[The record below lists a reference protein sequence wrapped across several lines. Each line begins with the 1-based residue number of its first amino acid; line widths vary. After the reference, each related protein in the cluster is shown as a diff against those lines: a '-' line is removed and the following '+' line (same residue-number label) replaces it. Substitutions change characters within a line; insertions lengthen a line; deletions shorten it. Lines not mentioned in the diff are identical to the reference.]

1 MNSEVWNKLAEPF
14 PAGEV
19 QWRVEALSKDKR
31 RAMVVPYVDARTVL
45 DRLDEVLG
53 PSGWSDGYEVLATK
67 EGEYAVRCRLSVLD
81 IAKEDVGEGDSLK
94 AAFSDALKRAA
105 VKFGI
110 GRYLYRMDKQWV
122 DHDPDSGRFKV
133 PELDGREA
141 GSGRPEAPFSPPR
154 SQPPAQA
161 RTEGSASQA
170 SAPAQPQESAD
181 QQPAERSAQPRVEVP
196 RQAAHQQPAEPVPQE
211 ADDTPPPEPDT
222 PEPPKPEPQ
231 ELIDRLIERLKE
243 AGLGK
248 QAAQIISKHGG
259 YGKNIDETRKVYG
272 ELRAL
277 LKGQP

>member
-53 PSGWSDGYEVLATK
+53 PSGWSDAYEVLAAK
-67 EGEYAVRCRLSVLD
+67 ENDYAVRCRLVVLD

-122 DHDPDSGRFKV
+122 DHDPDSGQFKA
-133 PELDGREA
+133 PDL
-141 GSGRPEAPFSPPR
+141 GSGGRGPGAE
-154 SQPPAQA
+154 
-161 RTEGSASQA
+161 E
-170 SAPAQPQESAD
+170 SAPPQPSRPSPSAFS
-181 QQPAERSAQPRVEVP
+181 QQRGEPAPQPRVEVARPP
-196 RQAAHQQPAEPVPQE
+196 RTEAPAAAPAPEPEPAE
-211 ADDTPPPEPDT
+211 A

-248 QAAQIISKHGG
+248 QAAQIITRHGG
-259 YGKNIDETRKVYG
+259 YGKTPDETRRVYG

>member
-53 PSGWSDGYEVLATK
+53 PSGWADSYEVLEAK
-67 EGEYAVRCRLSVLD
+67 EANYAVRCRLTLLD

-110 GRYLYRMDKQWV
+110 GRYLYRLDKQWV
-122 DHDPDSGRFKV
+122 DHDPDSGRFKA
-133 PELDGREA
+133 PELGVGEH
-141 GSGRPEAPFSPPR
+141 PTPPPPR
-154 SQPPAQA
+154 SSQTASRPQPTEPPQPRSEPADPQRA
-161 RTEGSASQA
+161 E
-170 SAPAQPQESAD
+170 PAV
-181 QQPAERSAQPRVEVP
+181 QPRVKVSPPTEP
-196 RQAAHQQPAEPVPQE
+196 ARSQQVEPTDIPPSPQ
-211 ADDTPPPEPDT
+211 PESA
-222 PEPPKPEPQ
+222 KPEPQ

-248 QAAQIISKHGG
+248 QSALIVTKYGG
-259 YGKNIDETRKVYG
+259 YGKTPDETRRLYG

-277 LKGQP
+277 LKGRS

>member
-53 PSGWSDGYEVLATK
+53 PSGWADSYEVLEAR
-67 EGEYAVRCRLSVLD
+67 EANYGVRCRLTLLD

-94 AAFSDALKRAA
+94 SAFSDALKRAA

-110 GRYLYRMDKQWV
+110 GRYLYRLDKQWV
-122 DHDPDSGRFKV
+122 DHDPDSGRFRA
-133 PELDGREA
+133 PELGVGDH
-141 GSGRPEAPFSPPR
+141 PTPPPPKPSRTASR
-154 SQPPAQA
+154 S
-161 RTEGSASQA
+161 
-170 SAPAQPQESAD
+170 
-181 QQPAERSAQPRVEVP
+181 
-196 RQAAHQQPAEPVPQE
+196 QPAEPDNQQLAEPRQPQSEPANPQRAEPAVQPRIKVPPPTEPARSQQVE
-211 ADDTPPPEPDT
+211 FTDTPPLPEP
-222 PEPPKPEPQ
+222 EPAKPEPQ

-248 QAAQIISKHGG
+248 QAALIVTKYGG
-259 YGKNIDETRKVYG
+259 YGKTPDETRKLYG

-277 LKGQP
+277 LKRHP